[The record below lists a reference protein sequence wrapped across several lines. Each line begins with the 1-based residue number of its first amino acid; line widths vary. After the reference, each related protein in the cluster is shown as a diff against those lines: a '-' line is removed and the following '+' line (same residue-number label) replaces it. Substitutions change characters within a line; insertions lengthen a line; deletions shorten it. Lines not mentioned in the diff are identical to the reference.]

1 MFDFGAWELALI
13 AAVAIFVI
21 GPKELPAVLRALGI
35 IMRKAHNL
43 SVIFRAHVDDMIRE
57 AELDELRQTA
67 KDVKS
72 GRYQNIMTE
81 TIDPKGEIR
90 DAFDDVNID
99 IDLPDLHDI
108 PKDPEIPKDADKPI
122 LPPEDFDQ
130 SDIEHQKGE
139 PK

>member
-90 DAFDDVNID
+90 DAFDDVNVD

-130 SDIEHQKGE
+130 SDMENQKGE